1 MNVGRAIKMCRG
13 QRGMNQRELAKKSEL
28 SLSYVS
34 MIESNKRDPGLASL
48 QSIAL
53 ALRIP
58 LSLIVFLAA
67 DKEDLKGM
75 DETVREKLSAAV
87 LELMYE

>member
-1 MNVGRAIKMCRG
+1 MCRG
-13 QRGMNQRELAKKSEL
+13 QRGMNQRELAEKSEL

-75 DETVREKLSAAV
+75 DETIREKLSAAV